1 MPSYSVMPEFKLHL
15 SNRVVT
21 VGHSLNYLVTYSQIT
36 GINDNGD
43 VPFYMKAQLNMN
55 RIKKFAEYNETT
67 SLMHIDGDS
76 LSNEDVGF
84 YTIDVSATFT
94 NGTHSKIIN
103 DKFRLEVR
111 AQQTANPPV
120 IGPGGDG
127 GKANQNNSTKN
138 IDEVIYI
145 SDWEGLVENSN
156 SQK

>member
-1 MPSYSVMPEFKLHL
+1 
-15 SNRVVT
+15 VVT
-21 VGHSLNYLVTYSQIT
+21 VGHSLNYLVTFSQIT

-55 RIKKFAEYNETT
+55 KIKKFAEYNETI
-67 SLMHIDGDS
+67 SLMHIDGNS

-111 AQQTANPPV
+111 AQQSAKPPV
-120 IGPGGDG
+120 PGPDIGG
-127 GKANQNNSTKN
+127 GKQDKDSISNGADK
-138 IDEVIYI
+138 VIYI
-145 SDWEGLVENSN
+145 SDWEGLVENAN
-156 SQK
+156 SQKEFSKK